1 VVLTR
6 KRPALF
12 IGIQV
17 QAGHCLPKVIEIQV
31 WKVSFG
37 AVCDEHSRRH
47 ELPQE
52 KHPAPDEAH
61 GHNRV
66 GFWSLAWIERPH
78 LDHGPGF
85 DLEIEEDIRQ
95 NPKHP
100 SILEGMFFLRGVDFQ
115 KIGSEAMVDLRG
127 WRSL

>member
-1 VVLTR
+1 M
-6 KRPALF
+6 
-12 IGIQV
+12 QV
-17 QAGHCLPKVIEIQV
+17 R
-31 WKVSFG
+31 KVSFG

-66 GFWSLAWIERPH
+66 GFWSLAWSERRH
-78 LDHGPGF
+78 LDHIPAF
-85 DLEIEEDIRQ
+85 DLAIGEDVRQ
-95 NPKHP
+95 NPEHP
-100 SILEGMFFLRGVDFQ
+100 SILEGMFFLRRVDFQ

>member
-1 VVLTR
+1 MQIR
-6 KRPALF
+6 
-12 IGIQV
+12 
-17 QAGHCLPKVIEIQV
+17 
-31 WKVSFG
+31 KVSSG

-47 ELPQE
+47 ELPQK
-52 KHPAPDEAH
+52 KHTAPDEAH

-78 LDHGPGF
+78 LDHVPGF
-85 DLEIEEDIRQ
+85 DIEIGEDIRQ

-100 SILEGMFFLRGVDFQ
+100 PILEDMLFGLREDFQ

-127 WRSL
+127 